1 MISYHERRKGG
12 GAERAKRS
20 PLKKNATALA
30 VIQSIFLHQR
40 RQAPPPSRST
50 PIKDPPPSSNQPNIN
65 ILTHMIK
72 IKEEKRFL
80 YQYYYNYSKTICTNT
95 FL

>member
-40 RQAPPPSRST
+40 RQALPPSRST
-50 PIKDPPPSSNQPNIN
+50 SHQRSPTLIKSAQ
-65 ILTHMIK
+65 
-72 IKEEKRFL
+72 
-80 YQYYYNYSKTICTNT
+80 YQYPYTYDQNKRRKALSLSI
-95 FL
+95 LL